1 MKSFHN
7 FNIFIAAVILLFFSV
22 LMLSGYRIFRF
33 VSVFL
38 LLFFLYRHYGYF
50 GITMPKTEN
59 KKVRNNFII
68 NHVFGICALILL
80 FFIVFRTLF

>member
-22 LMLSGYRIFRF
+22 LKLRGYRIFRF
-33 VSVFL
+33 VSVLL

-68 NHVFGICALILL
+68 NQVFGICALILL
-80 FFIVFRTLF
+80 LFIVFRTLF

>member
-22 LMLSGYRIFRF
+22 LKLKGYRIFRF
-33 VSVFL
+33 VSVLLL
-38 LLFFLYRHYGYF
+38 LLFLSRHYGYF

-59 KKVRNNFII
+59 KKVRNNFIT
-68 NHVFGICALILL
+68 NQVFGICALILL
-80 FFIVFRTLF
+80 LFIVFRTLF